1 MKGDKIPLKAVKIGI
16 LGDTCVGKLSI
27 CKAYLGYDFNENS
40 LNNNISHGK
49 FETKFILDNGKEIRL
64 IIWSAPGQERFH
76 SIALNTMKSVNG
88 ILLIADLT
96 RKESFDNIK
105 KWLRDIEDNL
115 NNPYIVLFGNK
126 ADLKDQWE
134 ITSEEAKK
142 YAEENKL
149 IYFETSAKT
158 KQGIK
163 EGFSYI
169 ANQAYKI
176 VEQKLNKNI
185 IIGKDKRKKIK
196 SKRSSSK

>member
-1 MKGDKIPLKAVKIGI
+1 MKGDKIPLKVVKIGI

-27 CKAYLGYDFNENS
+27 CKSYLGYEFNENS

-158 KQGIK
+158 KQGIN
-163 EGFSYI
+163 EGISYI
-169 ANQAYKI
+169 VNQAYKK
-176 VEQKLNKNI
+176 VKQKLNKNI
-185 IIGKDKRKKIK
+185 YIGKGTRKTTK
-196 SKRSSSK
+196 SKCSPSN